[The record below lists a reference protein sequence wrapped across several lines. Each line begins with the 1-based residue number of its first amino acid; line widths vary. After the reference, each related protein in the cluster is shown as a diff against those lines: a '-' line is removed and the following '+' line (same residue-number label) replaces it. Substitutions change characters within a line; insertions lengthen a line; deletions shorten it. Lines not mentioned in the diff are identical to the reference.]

1 MTADFEESVKKTLKL
16 LERNHV
22 CVADIARYAG
32 IDVSRARRIVD
43 RISLEYPLY
52 EVRRGVYGM
61 LPKNRDM
68 RPRGFIA
75 RARAR
80 AGLSP
85 SGY

>member
-1 MTADFEESVKKTLKL
+1 MADFDYYVKRTLKL

-22 CVADIARYAG
+22 NVTDIARYAG
-32 IDVSRARRIVD
+32 CDVPKARRIID
-43 RISLEYPLY
+43 HLSLEYPLY
-52 EVRRGVYGM
+52 EIRRGVYGI
-61 LPKNRDM
+61 LPKDTDR
-68 RPRGFIA
+68 RPRGLLA